1 MGRKTN
7 WAEKPKSG
15 PGRKARKQ
23 PAPAF
28 PGLGISAQDSG
39 INKNKNK
46 RDFIKKKKATR
57 KFGDPTIRAK
67 PGQPF
72 VKSGSDKPVRKGKIM
87 MMHFLRNYSYF
98 IVIEGLQK
106 YN

>member
-28 PGLGISAQDSG
+28 PGLGIAQDSG

-72 VKSGSDKPVRKGKIM
+72 VRSGADKAVKKGMIM
-87 MMHFLRNYSYF
+87 TIYFLRKHALPNTSM
-98 IVIEGLQK
+98 
-106 YN
+106 